1 MRDPKIALSGSKLHV
16 HSIRICGQFANMQD
30 YRLDWDMGFN
40 HMEELK
46 SY

>member
-16 HSIRICGQFANMQD
+16 RSIRICGQCANIQE
-30 YRLDWDMGFN
+30 YRLDWDSGFN

-46 SY
+46 LY